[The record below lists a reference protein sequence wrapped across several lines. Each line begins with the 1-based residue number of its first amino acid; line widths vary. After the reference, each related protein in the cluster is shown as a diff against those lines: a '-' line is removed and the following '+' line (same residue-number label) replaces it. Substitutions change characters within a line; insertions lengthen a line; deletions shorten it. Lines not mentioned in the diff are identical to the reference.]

1 MPKLNTFKNKSPV
14 YIIFNLSQLIRQ
26 YCEKKFMVMQVKL
39 FKGYNLSNTSCN
51 HCKKR

>member
-1 MPKLNTFKNKSPV
+1 V
-14 YIIFNLSQLIRQ
+14 
-26 YCEKKFMVMQVKL
+26 VMQMKL